1 MGGKSMNQNNS
12 KLKQDKEKE
21 LRQELVNEPTP
32 EEGKD
37 SDPSDPNFPLLK
49 SFRDTAPGT
58 FKHTQTLVD
67 MVENVGA
74 ALGMDYEEL
83 KLATLYHDVGKMLA
97 PEIFTEN
104 QGPENIHDG
113 IDPRLSYWII
123 TRHVSDTVMLMIANN
138 FPRRVIEIASQHH
151 GQCVVRAIYEKSK
164 TSILG
169 EDWFRY
175 KTSRPKSIEALILML
190 CDQIEATSRSFLIEQ
205 HTKDIDPSAL
215 VINIFEKLSMDG
227 QFDNVTM
234 QLGQLSKIKKAL
246 IQDVASTFQKRVAY
260 EEDKELI
267 IPQKVQA

>member
-1 MGGKSMNQNNS
+1 MSQSNS
-12 KLKQDKEKE
+12 KSKQQDKEKE
-21 LRQELVNEPTP
+21 SRPEPVTDP
-32 EEGKD
+32 VIEEIED
-37 SDPSDPNFPLLK
+37 HDPSDPNFPLLK
-49 SFRDTAPGT
+49 SFREITPGT
-58 FKHTQTLVD
+58 FKHTQALVD

-74 ALGMDYEEL
+74 ALGMDYEDL

-104 QGPENIHDG
+104 QGPENIHDNL
-113 IDPRLSYWII
+113 DPRLSYWIL
-123 TRHVSDTVMLMIANN
+123 TRHVSDTVMLMVANN

-151 GQCVVRAIYEKSK
+151 GQCVVKAIYEKAKAS
-164 TSILG
+164 SLG

-175 KTSRPKSIEALILML
+175 KTSRPSSIEALILML
-190 CDQIEATSRSFLIEQ
+190 CDQIEATSRSLLIEQ

-267 IPQKVQA
+267 TPQKV